1 MEFSKK
7 RNGLKPV
14 PIDVFK
20 IREFILFKKVKR
32 RKMVKN
38 SRDAAIV

>member
-14 PIDVFK
+14 PIDIFK
-20 IREFILFKKVKR
+20 IRKFILFTVSK
-32 RKMVKN
+32 
-38 SRDAAIV
+38 I